1 MARFNPPSGKAFSMI
16 LAGIDEAGYG
26 PVLGPLVVGACAVR
40 IECPVDLWERLRRVV
55 TRTRDRSGKRLHVA
69 DSKKVYSPSAGVHE
83 LERAVAVVASMR
95 FGPVDCPQALLEQVC
110 PDECAEL
117 MNTPW
122 YADAGHGWLDHTPAG
137 LSIDLNVARHEF
149 ERAGVS
155 VEAMRAHVVTER
167 TLNRMFGTTRNKA
180 ATSFTFVA
188 RHVHGLME
196 AFAEEGLTIWC
207 DRQGGREHYGTL
219 LRTMFPEW
227 DLSIEQEAEKRAD
240 YVLTRGGT
248 RVGLIFAEKAEDQ
261 AMPVALASMLA
272 KYLREMLMHRFN
284 GYWKSLQPDLTPTAG
299 YWVDGQRFLR
309 DIEPTCRS
317 LGVDPSVLARE
328 R

>member
-1 MARFNPPSGKAFSMI
+1 MI

-26 PVLGPLVVGACAVR
+26 PILGPLVVGACAVR
-40 IECPVDLWERLRRVV
+40 VDDPDALWDRLRRIVS
-55 TRTRDRSGKRLHVA
+55 RTRDRSGKRLHVA
-69 DSKKVYSPSAGVHE
+69 DSKKVYSPSAGLHE

-95 FGPVDCPQALLEQVC
+95 FGALAKPQALLEAVC
-110 PDECAEL
+110 PNDSQEL
-117 MNTPW
+117 RTTPW
-122 YADAGHGWLDHTPAG
+122 YAEGDHDWLENTSAGVA
-137 LSIDLNVARHEF
+137 IDLNMARHELD
-149 ERAGVS
+149 RAGVG
-155 VEAMRAHVVTER
+155 VEAYRAHVVTER
-167 TLNRMFGTTRNKA
+167 TLNRMFGATRNKA

-188 RHVHGLME
+188 RHMQGLMD
-196 AFAEEGLTIWC
+196 AFAAEGLTIWC
-207 DRQGGREHYGTL
+207 DRQGGREHYGPL

-227 DLSIEQEAEKRAD
+227 DLVIEHETEKRAD
-240 YVLTRGGT
+240 YTLSRGQT

-284 GYWKSLQPDLTPTAG
+284 GYWRRLQPELTPTAG

-309 DIEPTCRS
+309 DIEPTCRK
-317 LGVDPSVLARE
+317 LGVDPGVLARE

>member
-1 MARFNPPSGKAFSMI
+1 MI

-26 PVLGPLVVGACAVR
+26 PILGPLVVGACAVR
-40 IECPVDLWERLRRVV
+40 IDQPDALWDRLRRIVG
-55 TRTRDRSGKRLHVA
+55 RSRDRSGKRLHVA
-69 DSKKVYSPSAGVHE
+69 DSKKVYSPSIGVRE
-83 LERAVAVVASMR
+83 LERSVAVVAAMR
-95 FGPVDCPQALLEQVC
+95 YGPLDRPQALLESVC
-110 PDECAEL
+110 PDERADL
-117 MNTPW
+117 VSTPW
-122 YADAGHGWLDHTPAG
+122 YADADHGWLDNTPSG

-149 ERAGVS
+149 ERAGVG
-155 VEAMRAHVVTER
+155 VEAYRAHVVTER
-167 TLNRMFGTTRNKA
+167 TLNRMFGATRNKA

-188 RHVHGLME
+188 RHMQGLMD

-207 DRQGGREHYGTL
+207 DRQGGREHYGPL

-227 DLSIEQEAEKRAD
+227 ELSIEHETEKRAD
-240 YVLTRGGT
+240 YTLWRGQT
-248 RVGLIFAEKAEDQ
+248 RVALTFAEKAEDQ

-284 GYWKSLQPDLTPTAG
+284 GYWKRLQPDLTPTAG

-309 DIEPTCRS
+309 DIEPTCRK
-317 LGVDPSVLARE
+317 LGVDPGVLARE